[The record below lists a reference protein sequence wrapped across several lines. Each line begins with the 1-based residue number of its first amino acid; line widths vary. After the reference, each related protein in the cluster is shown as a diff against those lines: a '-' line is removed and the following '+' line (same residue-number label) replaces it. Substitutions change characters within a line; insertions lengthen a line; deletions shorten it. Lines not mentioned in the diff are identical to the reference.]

1 MKSQKVEVRKSIAQP
16 FDCVETMASD
26 LVFKVHNKV
35 CESNYLAETRTTAS
49 HAVLENKLAECGGV
63 LRLDGLDGSI
73 QPASSA
79 FSSGL
84 AVSRPSSIWG
94 GS

>member
-1 MKSQKVEVRKSIAQP
+1 MRKSIAQP

-26 LVFKVHNKV
+26 LVFKVHNKI
-35 CESNYLAETRTTAS
+35 CESNNPAETCTTAS

-84 AVSRPSSIWG
+84 AVSRRLGIWG
-94 GS
+94 EF

>member
-16 FDCVETMASD
+16 FDSVETMASD
-26 LVFKVHNKV
+26 SVFKVHNKV

-49 HAVLENKLAECGGV
+49 HAVLENKLAEYGGV
-63 LRLDGLDGSI
+63 LRLDGLDRAI
-73 QPASSA
+73 QPASNVV
-79 FSSGL
+79 SSGW

>member
-1 MKSQKVEVRKSIAQP
+1 VKSQKVEVRKSIAQP

-35 CESNYLAETRTTAS
+35 CESNYLAETCTTAS

-84 AVSRPSSIWG
+84 AVSRPSGIWEEF
-94 GS
+94 